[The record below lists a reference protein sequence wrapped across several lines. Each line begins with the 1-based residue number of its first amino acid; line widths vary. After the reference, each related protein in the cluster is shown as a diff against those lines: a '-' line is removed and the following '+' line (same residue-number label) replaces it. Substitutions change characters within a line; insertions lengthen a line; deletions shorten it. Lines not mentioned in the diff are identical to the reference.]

1 MNDAQTRITVNKETP
16 GCWRVTLDHPP
27 INTVD
32 DRMYDEIYDLV
43 ERSEA
48 EASLKVVTFESAN
61 PEFFLAHYGI
71 AESSSRFGKPRWIE
85 AATRLAMSKT
95 LSIAIIRG
103 RARGGG
109 SEFAMACDVR
119 FASRDSSSA
128 HR

>member
-1 MNDAQTRITVNKETP
+1 MNDAQTRIAVNKETP

-43 ERSEA
+43 ERIEA

-71 AESSSRFGKPRWIE
+71 PESSTRFAKPRWIE
-85 AATRLAMSKT
+85 TPTRLAMTKT
-95 LSIAIIRG
+95 LTIATIL
-103 RARGGG
+103 ARPAG
-109 SEFAMACDVR
+109 V
-119 FASRDSSSA
+119 
-128 HR
+128 